1 MVTSQHQL
9 TPTATGAPARAGV
22 RGCLPP
28 MDAEPSSSRGQDP
41 AVCRAGHPPRG
52 GSSASAVNVMWR
64 GGAVRCSPLLGH
76 WWDPPEPPPP
86 AGPGPDGSH
95 ASRRRLR
102 ARPRRRRPHRD
113 TVVIRTAGQRR
124 QHAAY
129 PESLCF
135 GVTRAARLQY
145 GTAAR
150 ILPSLENRSARFPD
164 SEKRRVLGKSQVG
177 SSAGDNY

>member
-1 MVTSQHQL
+1 MGGPGVTSRHQL

-95 ASRRRLR
+95 APRRRLR

-135 GVTRAARLQY
+135 GVTRAGRWHRRGDLAKARRTSRLAFQ
-145 GTAAR
+145 TRKSDAFQSV
-150 ILPSLENRSARFPD
+150 SL
-164 SEKRRVLGKSQVG
+164 KKKV
-177 SSAGDNY
+177 